1 MIISCKRLL
10 FSMHGWHRTVI
21 VVIAVLVTI
30 VLTGGGCSMVAPD
43 HPQATGEIRKHVLH
57 SDIVNDNYDIYV
69 RLPVDYDSLSTK
81 PYPVIFQL
89 DVNLGI
95 LDEFNVTTGHVSS
108 MEKNSEIPSTIV
120 VGIGYPYNEGAGK
133 GRLRDYTIPIEND
146 SVTFGATGGSPAF
159 YRFIKSELIPFIQQQ
174 YPIAGPAERALFG
187 HSLGGLFATYAFTQR
202 DSVSPIGRFVAASP
216 SLWFDGGT
224 IYKYLDS
231 LSLRKVKDTCL
242 FYMTMGDLEG
252 PAMNIYFD
260 DFSSKLKARRYP
272 WVRISSVK
280 YNTDHLGTIS
290 PSFRDGITWLFNRG
304 MGGAQ

>member
-1 MIISCKRLL
+1 
-10 FSMHGWHRTVI
+10 
-21 VVIAVLVTI
+21 
-30 VLTGGGCSMVAPD
+30 MVAPD
-43 HPQATGEIRKHVLH
+43 HPQATGEIRKHVFH

-69 RLPVDYDSLSTK
+69 RLPVGYDSASTK

-108 MEKNSEIPSTIV
+108 MEKNLEIPSTIV
-120 VGIGYPYNEGAGK
+120 VGIGYPYNEGPGK

-146 SVTFGATGGSPAF
+146 SVTIGATGGSPAF
-159 YRFIKSELIPFIQQQ
+159 YRFITNELIPFIQDR
-174 YPIAGPAERALFG
+174 YPIAGPHQRALFG

-202 DSVSPIGRFVAASP
+202 DSVSPIGGFVAASP

-231 LSLRKVKDTCL
+231 LSIRHVSDTCL
-242 FYMTMGDLEG
+242 LYMTMGDLEG
-252 PAMNIYFD
+252 PSMNIYFD
-260 DFSSKLKARRYP
+260 DFCSKLKARGFSG
-272 WVRISSVK
+272 VRFSSAK
-280 YNTDHLGTIS
+280 YNTDHLGTVS
-290 PSFRDGITWLFNRG
+290 LSFRDGITWLFNHG